1 MKTMEQLLDDED
13 KREAV
18 EKRGMRFTV
27 TECGSECPFYD
38 KWPDSD
44 KCFYTQKYITEHD
57 NHPFPVW
64 CELEVD
70 SVKQA
75 EKYVEHLIATVAKRG
90 RGEARNIIY
99 NGMETIT
106 LNGAEYVHS
115 VDAMEAIDA
124 DKWEEEEV

>member
-90 RGEARNIIY
+90 RKEACKQTDWYLRGTY
-99 NGMETIT
+99 QKAGTR
-106 LNGAEYVHS
+106 A
-115 VDAMEAIDA
+115 AIQDN
-124 DKWEEEEV
+124 KWEEEET